1 MLLAHA
7 QFARVRSPETP
18 IHDPRR
24 FSVDSPTFLF
34 ELQLPRVWIELANG
48 FRFEILPVNSG
59 YGKVRVCV
67 DDQLG
72 GHHGVPVC
80 VSVARKVRFMPQDH
94 HDHRQRIL
102 PLHICIFCCSLS
114 FTILG
119 FPKILLSFVNS
130 TDSFFPPHDLPIP
143 V

>member
-72 GHHGVPVC
+72 GRHGVPVC
-80 VSVARKVRFMPQDH
+80 VSVARKVRSIPIIDH
-94 HDHRQRIL
+94 YEPPTTHLTTPH
-102 PLHICIFCCSLS
+102 LHFLLL
-114 FTILG
+114 FVFHNFG
-119 FPKILLSFVNS
+119 VPKDIVVLR
-130 TDSFFPPHDLPIP
+130 
-143 V
+143 